1 MIQSLVLNRL
11 RRNYQRVVVAIVLI
25 SILFW
30 IIASRSPPKN
40 APISDPVSDSRFA
53 AALSR
58 VHTSSGGYTPSR
70 LEAQWASHARE
81 WDGELCMRIASELEN
96 WQRWFDVARTGI
108 KENDKRLNEVF
119 STLAVTEH
127 GVIGSAPLLIHLEP
141 LAGYLRDP
149 RPSCPGLGLMP
160 ALADDR
166 EDSKGHIFLDP
177 ILYGLVSAG
186 LRSGPEAPRA
196 LLFDLGSTRW
206 EPASVGLSGA
216 AWLLDAYAKL
226 GITFDAVFAWEAT
239 PVSSREYFGSM
250 PLELAS
256 RWHFYNFPVI
266 GPRHEGPAAS
276 APGAPGPDDPLKLLR
291 TVARPGDF
299 VVFKIDID
307 AQQLEED
314 IIVELILDEG
324 LGALVDDLYFEHH
337 VRNPVMGPR
346 GWGGGQ
352 VRDVKDSIG
361 LFQALRRA
369 GIRAH
374 SWP

>member
-1 MIQSLVLNRL
+1 MFQALLFGRL
-11 RRNYQRVVVAIVLI
+11 RRNYHRVLATVLI
-25 SILFW
+25 VCVLLWVITR
-30 IIASRSPPKN
+30 RSEPPSVV
-40 APISDPVSDSRFA
+40 SDPASDARFA
-53 AALSR
+53 AALAKGHSR
-58 VHTSSGGYTPSR
+58 SGGYAPSR
-70 LEAQWASHARE
+70 LESQWALHVRE
-81 WDGELCMRIASELEN
+81 WDGELCSRIALEREQ
-96 WQRWFDVARTGI
+96 WQRWFDDTRIRSISGS
-108 KENDKRLNEVF
+108 NDVW
-119 STLAVTEH
+119 STMAASEL
-127 GVIGSAPLLIHLEP
+127 GDGGSSTTIVRLEP

-149 RPSCPGLGLMP
+149 RTSCPGLSLMP
-160 ALADDR
+160 ALDDR

-177 ILYGLVSAG
+177 VFYGLVSAALQAG
-186 LRSGPEAPRA
+186 KPLPPRA

-216 AWLLDAYAKL
+216 AWILDEYAKM

-239 PVSSREYFGSM
+239 PVSSREYFGAM

-276 APGAPGPDDPLKLLR
+276 KPGAPGPDDPLALLR
-291 TVARPGDF
+291 SVARPGDF

-314 IIVELILDEG
+314 IIVELVLDEG

-337 VRNPVMGPR
+337 VRNPVMSPR